1 MLSTPIATL
10 TSLAASP
17 RAAGGIAGVGDALL
31 QVAGL
36 EPSDEYIDF

>member
-1 MLSTPIATL
+1 MSRQPDCYRSEVAVCCC
-10 TSLAASP
+10 
-17 RAAGGIAGVGDALL
+17 IAGVGDALL